1 MSVHANFCLH
11 NLRHFCRR
19 TPITDFTA
27 RVRFLNPEVR
37 PGDINNDAK
46 LQDFVTADH
55 LQISLLDYFT
65 DNTTASHRYY
75 DIVEITVAAR
85 FVK

>member
-1 MSVHANFCLH
+1 MYVLIFNIFIYFS
-11 NLRHFCRR
+11 R

-27 RVRFLNPEVR
+27 RLRFLNPQVR
-37 PGDINNDAK
+37 PGDINNDAG

-55 LQISLLDYFT
+55 LQISLLDFFT
-65 DNTTASHRYY
+65 DNTTANHRYY

-85 FVK
+85 FARIK